1 MAKSKKLIYLEKILR
16 LMAKMVIKKY
26 KPKIVGI
33 TGSVGKTSAKTAVD
47 LVLATKFRVRSNQK
61 NYNNE
66 IGIPLT
72 IIGAESGGK
81 SFVKWM
87 GVFLKWII
95 IIIFPIKYPE
105 ILVLEMGVDRPGD
118 MEYLLSFVPVDVGI
132 ITNISGSH
140 LEFFKTL
147 ENILDE
153 KGKINKKLPLDGAA
167 ILNGDDG
174 KLMAYKNQSSAPV
187 SVFGFSEKA
196 QFKAENISFSE
207 EMSGIYFRLNYNGK
221 SVPVRLKH
229 VLADYLVYA
238 ALSAVAAGIHF
249 KINLVDIAAALE
261 NFSPLPGR
269 MNLIPAIKKSYAIDD
284 SYNASPTSVL
294 AALKIL
300 EKISPKRKIV
310 VLGDML
316 ELGLEEEKGH
326 REVGKK
332 VFEIKADLFFAIGER
347 MESAVK
353 ELRSLEYPEEK
364 IFYFD
369 NPEILGRKL
378 QEEIQ
383 EGDLI
388 LIKGS
393 QGMRM
398 EKIVEE
404 IMAEPQRAEELLCR
418 QNKEWKKLPFSG

>member
-1 MAKSKKLIYLEKILR
+1 MAKSKKLIYLEKILQ
-16 LMAKMVIKKY
+16 LMAKIVINKY

-47 LVLATKFRVRSNQK
+47 LVLSTKFRVRSNQK

-66 IGIPLT
+66 VGIPLT

-81 SFVKWM
+81 SFLKWL

-118 MEYLLSFVPVDVGI
+118 MEYLLSFIPVDVGI

-147 ENILDE
+147 ENILEE
-153 KGKINKKLPLDGAA
+153 KGKIIKKLPADGTA

-174 KLMAYKNQSSAPV
+174 KLMAFKNQSSAPV
-187 SVFGFSEKA
+187 SVFGFSDKA

-238 ALSAVAAGIHF
+238 ALSAVAVGIHF

-300 EKISPKRKIV
+300 EKISPKRKLV

-316 ELGLEEEKGH
+316 ELGDEEEKGH

-332 VFEIKADLFFAIGER
+332 VFEIKADLFFSIGGR
-347 MESAVK
+347 MEATVK
-353 ELRSLEYPEEK
+353 ELRSLGYPEEK

-378 QEEIQ
+378 QEEIR

-388 LIKGS
+388 LVKGS

-398 EKIVEE
+398 EKVVEE
-404 IMAEPQRAEELLCR
+404 IMAEPQKAGELLCR
-418 QNKEWKKLPFSG
+418 QDTSWKKA

>member
-1 MAKSKKLIYLEKILR
+1 MAKI
-16 LMAKMVIKKY
+16 VIKKY

-33 TGSVGKTSAKTAVD
+33 TGSVGKTSAKVAAD
-47 LVLATKFRVRSNQK
+47 LVLSAKFKVRSNQK

-66 IGIPLT
+66 IGVPLT
-72 IIGAESGGK
+72 IIGAEAGGK
-81 SFVKWM
+81 SVFKWL
-87 GVFLKWII
+87 GVFLKWLAII
-95 IIIFPIKYPE
+95 ILPVRYPE
-105 ILVLEMGVDRPGD
+105 IIILEMGVDRPGD
-118 MEYLLSFVPVDVGI
+118 MEYLLNLVPVDVGI
-132 ITNISGSH
+132 MTNISGSH

-147 ENILDE
+147 ENILEE
-153 KGKINKKLPLDGAA
+153 KGKIIKKLPADGAA
-167 ILNGDDG
+167 ILNSDDEKIMSFKG
-174 KLMAYKNQSSAPV
+174 QASAPV
-187 SVFGFSEKA
+187 YTFGFSEKA

-207 EMSGIYFRLNYNGK
+207 EMSGIYFRLNYEGK

-238 ALSAVAAGIHF
+238 ALSAVAVGIHF

-261 NFSPLPGR
+261 KFSPLPGR
-269 MNLIPAIKKSYAIDD
+269 MKLIPAIKKSYVIDD

-300 EKISPKRKIV
+300 EKISPKRKLV

-316 ELGLEEEKGH
+316 ELGAEEEKGH
-326 REVGKK
+326 RAIGKK
-332 VFEIKADLFFAIGER
+332 VFEMKADLFFAIGDR

-353 ELRSLEYPEEK
+353 ELRSLGYPEEK

-369 NPEILGRKL
+369 NQEMLGRKL

-388 LIKGS
+388 LVKGS

-398 EKIVEE
+398 EKVVEE
-404 IMAEPQRAEELLCR
+404 IMGEPQRKEELLCR
-418 QNKEWKKLPFSG
+418 QDASWKK